1 MNRPKN
7 LIMTHF
13 ALPVRFGIA
22 ASGSLIAYFLI
33 LSLLGLHVNVF
44 YSLFNSVITGFA
56 IYEAIKYYKLKKG
69 KDFTYSGGF
78 MAGLVTG
85 GVATLI
91 FTLFFALYSTELQPG
106 FLEELSTKWA
116 STYRSFEAIVFLVV
130 AIMGFSSTIVL
141 TLSFMQLFKSSNTTK
156 IKKD

>member
-1 MNRPKN
+1 MNN
-7 LIMTHF
+7 Y
-13 ALPVRFGIA
+13 ALPIRFGVA

-44 YSLFNSVITGFA
+44 YSLFNAVITGFA
-56 IYEAIKYYKLKKG
+56 IFESIKYYKLKKG
-69 KDFTYSGGF
+69 SDFTYAGGF
-78 MAGLVTG
+78 MAGLITG

-91 FTLFFALYSTELQPG
+91 FTLFFTLYSTELQPG

-130 AIMGFSSTIVL
+130 AVMGFTTSLVL
-141 TLSFMQLFKSSNTTK
+141 TLSFMQLFKTSNTRSMK
-156 IKKD
+156 RA

>member
-1 MNRPKN
+1 MYR
-7 LIMTHF
+7 F

-33 LSLLGLHVNVF
+33 LSLLGLHTNVF
-44 YSLFNSVITGFA
+44 FSLFNSVITGFA
-56 IYEAIKYYKLKKG
+56 IYEAIKYYKIKKG
-69 KDFTYSGGF
+69 ADFTYTGGF
-78 MAGLVTG
+78 TAGLVTG

-116 STYRSFEAIVFLVV
+116 NEYRSFEAIVFFVV
-130 AIMGFSSTIVL
+130 AVMGFSTTIVL
-141 TLSFMQLFKSSNTTK
+141 TLSFMQLFKSQNTP
-156 IKKD
+156 KKNQV

>member
-1 MNRPKN
+1 MDKPKN
-7 LIMTHF
+7 LIMDNF

-33 LSLLGLHVNVF
+33 LSLLGLHTNVF
-44 YSLFNSVITGFA
+44 YSLFNGVITGFA
-56 IYEAIKYYKLKKG
+56 IYEAIKYYKLKEG
-69 KDFTYSGGF
+69 SNFRYSGGF
-78 MAGLVTG
+78 MAGLTTG

-91 FTLFFALYSTELQPG
+91 FTLFFALYSEELQPG

-116 STYRSFEAIVFLVV
+116 NNYRSFEAIVFLVV
-130 AIMGFSSTIVL
+130 AVMGFSTTIVL